1 MSEKDAEWFDTHIRV
16 RRYVYRKIANNTLL
30 SLNKGDAENLGAVR
44 LYYAP
49 DSSIYSADIR
59 HSETLYYSSTE
70 GSLVNDKNVF
80 IAIDESKFLV
90 ESDKFVIDIINNSN
104 DILEGNSFTFDVD
117 DPMTTNTIDL
127 NFTLSLNGNGNI
139 TLSSNKMFIDGD
151 MYYNAVS
158 NNYAFKTYTEDYLMT
173 ADLYVN
179 LNLYASEY
187 ATGAVG
193 TIRINISTWL
203 NLLHNSNPTQSAPL
217 TFAGKS
223 FSGSLTRNG
232 STLTWIPSNMEF
244 RNAFNNLNF
253 PSNSMYIK
261 SWAFQYV
268 KGGVSDKCLLYVP
281 NQNNG
286 NVRYKVQQVGKTI
299 TF

>member
-1 MSEKDAEWFDTHIRV
+1 M
-16 RRYVYRKIANNTLL
+16 
-30 SLNKGDAENLGAVR
+30 
-44 LYYAP
+44 
-49 DSSIYSADIR
+49 
-59 HSETLYYSSTE
+59 
-70 GSLVNDKNVF
+70 F

-117 DPMTTNTIDL
+117 EPMTTNTIDFSF
-127 NFTLSLNGNGNI
+127 NLSLNGNGNVTI
-139 TLSSNKMFIDGD
+139 LSNKMFIVGD
-151 MYYNAVS
+151 MFYNAVS